1 MDEDECT
8 ELPLSELG
16 IESEGIASLLPED
29 LRAVEV
35 ARRPDFF
42 AALFFAALF
51 FTALFFAALFFAALF
66 FAPARLILRAG
77 AAFLAFFAFLAFD
90 FAFFAFFAMIA
101 SRSVAGQV

>member
-1 MDEDECT
+1 MDDDERA
-8 ELPLSELG
+8 ELPSSELG
-16 IESEGIASLLPED
+16 IESDGIACLLPED

-42 AALFFAALF
+42 AVLFL
-51 FTALFFAALFFAALF
+51 AALFFAVLFFAVLF

-90 FAFFAFFAMIA
+90 FALFAFFAMIA